1 MAQVHLQDATSRIP
15 AHVPREL
22 VWDHDIDLFP
32 MQFEDPY
39 IGTCDALHAGPDV
52 VWSPHSAHGGRPG
65 WLLTRYSDLEE
76 VYLDSRRFSAAHS
89 HGAARFL
96 GFELPLLPTESD
108 PPEHRHYRQVIQPFL
123 NPSAVKAL
131 EAVVR
136 GTCDELIARFGKN
149 GGCEFVSEF
158 SSLFP
163 SYVFLELMGMPRE
176 MLPRFLEWEHAF
188 LRGESVEEQVAGT
201 RAIYDYISDFT
212 ASRRRMPKD
221 DLTSRIVTSDL
232 AGRPITE
239 VEAIGFCMTL
249 YLGGL
254 DTVTNSSGW
263 CMRHLAMDQKLQSR
277 LRADPTQIPAA
288 IEEMLRAY
296 AVTSTFRTVMEDTD
310 FHGVPMRKGDI
321 VALPTFLAARDDRIY
336 ILPHVVDIERRPRHL
351 TFGSGVHN
359 CAGIHLAKRE
369 LRAVVASFLERFDN
383 IRISDDETPE
393 WTTVMIWGMRKLP
406 LSWS

>member
-1 MAQVHLQDATSRIP
+1 MADAQTLDGAARLPS
-15 AHVPREL
+15 HVPSQL
-22 VWDHDIDLFP
+22 VWNHSIDSFP
-32 MQFEDPY
+32 MQFDDPY
-39 IGTCDALHAGPDV
+39 VGTCNALHAGPDV

-65 WLLTRYSDLEE
+65 WLLTRYRDLEE

-108 PPEHRHYRQVIQPFL
+108 PPQHRHYRQVIQPYL
-123 NPSAVKAL
+123 NPRSVKAL
-131 EAVVR
+131 EATVR
-136 GTCDELIARFGKN
+136 ETCDELIAYFEGR

-176 MLPRFLEWEHAF
+176 MLPTFLEWEHAF
-188 LRGESVEEQVAGT
+188 LRGKTVEEQVAGT
-201 RAIYDYISDFT
+201 RAIYDFIAEFT
-212 ASRRRMPKD
+212 ASRRRAPKD
-221 DLTSRIVTSDL
+221 DLTSRIVTSQL
-232 AGRPITE
+232 AGRPISE
-239 VEAIGFCMTL
+239 LEAIGFCMTL

-263 CMRHLAMDQKLQSR
+263 CMRYLAMDQVLQAR
-277 LRADPTQIPAA
+277 LRDDPSQIPAA
-288 IEEMLRAY
+288 VDEMLRAF

-321 VALPTFLAARDDRIY
+321 VALPTFLAARDARAYDQ
-336 ILPHVVDIERRPRHL
+336 PHLVDINRRPRHL

-369 LRAVVASFLERFDN
+369 LHAVIASFLQRFER
-383 IRISDDETPE
+383 IRIPENERPE

-406 LSWS
+406 LIWG